1 MSIENALYYAET
13 AALLQSAAPSTDLLH
28 RASPNDGGRGARTGQ
43 WPLGACVY
51 LEKESTP

>member
-13 AALLQSAAPSTDLLH
+13 AALLQSAAPSADLLH

-51 LEKESTP
+51 LQKESAP